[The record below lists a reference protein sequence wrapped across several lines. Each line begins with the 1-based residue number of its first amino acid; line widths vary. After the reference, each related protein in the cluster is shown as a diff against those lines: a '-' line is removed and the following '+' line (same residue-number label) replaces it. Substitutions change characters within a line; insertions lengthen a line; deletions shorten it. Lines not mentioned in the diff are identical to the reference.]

1 MKKLKSILVALAIL
15 VASNSIA
22 QSVEPKVNYIGQD
35 KNFLFFKVYVPNEA
49 LLSVTDTNEG
59 ELYSSLISNK
69 TFKVKVE
76 KKEGQA
82 LNFRMVCG
90 EAVYVKY
97 FDSKLI
103 ERL

>member
-1 MKKLKSILVALAIL
+1 MKKLKSILVALSIL

-22 QSVEPKVNYIGQD
+22 QSNEPKVNYIGQD
-35 KNFLFFKVYVPNEA
+35 KNYLLFRVYVPDEV

-59 ELYSSLISNK
+59 ELYSSLVKKS
-69 TFKVKVE
+69 FKVKVE
-76 KKEGQA
+76 KKEGQS

-90 EAVYVKY
+90 EAVYVRY